1 MKPGVAKPR
10 PVLAGLAPG
19 TTATSRTEPFMMYL
33 LAKAISPSGTS

>member
-10 PVLAGLAPG
+10 PVLAGPTPG
-19 TTATSRTEPFMMYL
+19 TTGTGRTEPFMMYL